1 MALYHLFSVNIFCR
15 IFLKNF
21 SLGCFFMPGKVN
33 HFVSNVLRA
42 LATNVVNKNGI
53 ENLRVFFEVGEG

>member
-1 MALYHLFSVNIFCR
+1 
-15 IFLKNF
+15 
-21 SLGCFFMPGKVN
+21 MPGKVN

-42 LATNVVNKNGI
+42 LATNLVNKNGI

>member
-1 MALYHLFSVNIFCR
+1 
-15 IFLKNF
+15 
-21 SLGCFFMPGKVN
+21 MPGKVN

-42 LATNVVNKNGI
+42 LATNVANKNGI